1 MAVRKAEAV
10 WRGALQDGKGTMKL
24 GSGAFEG
31 QYSFSSRFEEGTGT
45 NPEELIGAAHA
56 GCFSMALSGQ
66 LGRAGFTPNSI
77 QTTARV
83 HLNKVDGGFKITRIH
98 LETEADVPGI
108 EPGVFQENAEA
119 AKAGCPVSQALA
131 GVEITLDAKLKS

>member
-1 MAVRKAEAV
+1 MPVRTADAQWE
-10 WRGALQDGKGTMKL
+10 GTLQDGKGSMRF

-31 QYSFSSRFEEGTGT
+31 QYSFASRFEEGTGT

-56 GCFSMALSGQ
+56 GCFSMALSGG
-66 LGRAGFTPNSI
+66 LSRAGHPPNRVH
-77 QTTARV
+77 TTAKV
-83 HLNKVDGGFKITRIH
+83 HLEKGDAGFRISTIE

-108 EPGVFQENAEA
+108 DDAAFQEAAAA

-131 GVEITLDAKLKS
+131 GVDIKLNARLVS